1 MFDPAVLVDDDGRVF
16 LYVGSGQKSNGQF
29 GHEIKGL
36 FVMELSSDMLTIIS
50 EPTII
55 MPADFDPKKPNYWE
69 GPSIRHIGEWYYLVY
84 PATDITGL
92 NYAMSLFPDKD
103 LSTRDRSIPQVISVW
118 REESS

>member
-16 LYVGSGQKSNGQF
+16 LYVGSGQKSNGEF

-55 MPADFDPKKPNYWE
+55 MPADFDHKKRTIGKDPLSVTSVSGIIW
-69 GPSIRHIGEWYYLVY
+69 SIRPRTSPVS
-84 PATDITGL
+84 IT
-92 NYAMSLFPDKD
+92 
-103 LSTRDRSIPQVISVW
+103 R
-118 REESS
+118 

>member
-1 MFDPAVLVDDDGRVF
+1 MVRGTDGRYYLYYSVANTSITSVAVCDKPAGKYQYLGDVHFPDGRVYGSKPEDWFSLTQPFWWMMTGGVF

-55 MPADFDPKKPNYWE
+55 MPAEF
-69 GPSIRHIGEWYYLVY
+69 
-84 PATDITGL
+84 
-92 NYAMSLFPDKD
+92 
-103 LSTRDRSIPQVISVW
+103 
-118 REESS
+118 